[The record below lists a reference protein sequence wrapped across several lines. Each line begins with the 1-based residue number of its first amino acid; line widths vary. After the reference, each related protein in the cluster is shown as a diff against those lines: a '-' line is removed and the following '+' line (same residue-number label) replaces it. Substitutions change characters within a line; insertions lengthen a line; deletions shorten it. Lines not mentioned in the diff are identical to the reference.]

1 MAKSTCLARLAA
13 LLLPLLLTTPAL
25 AGDLKIAVIKFGTV
39 SWEMD
44 VIQHHGLA
52 KAKGVALEVLP
63 LANKNA
69 TTVALQAGDTDMI
82 VTDWIWVSRQ
92 RTEGADYSFVPFSH
106 ASGALMVP
114 PESPIKDIADLKGR
128 KLGIAGGPLDK
139 SWLLL
144 RGHGLERLGFDLD
157 GSVEKVFAA
166 APLLNEQILAGRLD
180 GVINFWHFAARLEA
194 KGYRRLL
201 EVSDIA
207 GSFGL
212 ESKVPLIGYVFRDAL
227 AQSDKDSLL
236 GFLGATQEAKKIL
249 RASDE
254 EWQRLRPLMRAK
266 DDATFLAL
274 RDRYRQGIPDAWGS
288 AQQKDAETLF
298 AILAKYGGEKLVGAS
313 RELAPGTFWP
323 HFSY

>member
-1 MAKSTCLARLAA
+1 MAKNARRLAA
-13 LLLPLLLTTPAL
+13 LLLPLLLATAPAAQ

-39 SWEMD
+39 NWEMD
-44 VIQHHGLA
+44 VIRHHGLA
-52 KAKGVALEVLP
+52 KARGVALEVLP

-69 TTVALQAGDTDMI
+69 TTVALQAGDADMI

-114 PESPIKDIADLKGR
+114 PDSPVKEIADLKGR

-144 RGHGLERLGFDLD
+144 RGHGLEQLGFDLD

-194 KGYRRLL
+194 KGYRRVL
-201 EVSDIA
+201 EISDIA

-236 GFLGATQEAKKIL
+236 GFMEATQEAKKIL
-249 RASDE
+249 RTSDA

-274 RDRYRQGIPDAWGS
+274 RDRYRQGIPEAWGG
-288 AQQKDAETLF
+288 AQQKDAAKLF

-313 RELAPGTFWP
+313 KELAPGTFWP
-323 HFSY
+323 HFNY

>member
-1 MAKSTCLARLAA
+1 MAKTLRRLAA
-13 LLLPLLLTTPAL
+13 LLLPLLLGTAPGAL

-39 SWEMD
+39 NWEMD
-44 VIQHHGLA
+44 VIQTHGLA
-52 KAKGVALEVLP
+52 EAKGVALEVLP

-69 TTVALQAGDTDMI
+69 TTVALQAGDADMI
-82 VTDWIWVSRQ
+82 VSDWIWVSRQ

-114 PESPIKDIADLKGR
+114 PDSPIKEIADLKGR

-144 RGHGLERLGFDLD
+144 RGHGLEQLGFDLD
-157 GSVEKVFAA
+157 VSIEKIFAA

-201 EVSDIA
+201 EISDIA

-227 AQSDKDSLL
+227 AQADKDSLL
-236 GFLGATQEAKKIL
+236 GFLEATQEAKKIL
-249 RASDE
+249 RGSDE

-274 RDRYRQGIPDAWGS
+274 RDRYRQGIPEGWGG
-288 AQQKDAETLF
+288 AQQKDAAKLF

-313 RELAPGTFWP
+313 NELAPGTFWP
-323 HFSY
+323 HFTY